1 MTFVP
6 EALRVTCVPA
16 HTVFDGE
23 AVMVPDGLGVTM
35 AYVRNLF
42 VREAV
47 EISIAYQ
54 PVIAVVAFDLLNV
67 VPVPSKVPVP
77 MVSLRVPPRKYH
89 W

>member
-16 HTVFDGE
+16 QTVFDGE
-23 AVMVPDGLGVTM
+23 ADMVPDGLGVTM

-42 VREAV
+42 VRKLV

-54 PVIAVVAFDLLNV
+54 PVMSGVAFALESV
-67 VPVPSKVPVP
+67 VPVPSKVPLP
-77 MVSLRVPPRKYH
+77 IVSLRVAPR
-89 W
+89 